1 MEFRK
6 ATKRQAKLRLALI
19 GPPGSGKTYSGLTIA
34 TNLGQRVGLI
44 DTEHGS
50 ASKYADLFSFEALEL
65 GSFHPKT
72 YIEAIRAA
80 ERAGFDVLV
89 VDSLSHAWSG
99 KDGALEQ
106 VDRAA
111 ARSKSGNSFAAW
123 REVTP
128 LHNELVEAL
137 VGCKTHLIVTMRSK
151 VEWVLDED
159 DRGKKVP
166 RKVGMAPV
174 QRDGVEYEFDV
185 CGDLDQS
192 NRLVISKSR
201 CPAPS
206 GGVFTRP
213 GKDVADVLRTWLDAG
228 EAPPATE
235 ANRSDAPASLA
246 NRGSQGRDGKTQA
259 NEKQDGG
266 AAAQA
271 TPDDDKPGRIAGLA
285 RQKHE
290 WDHAEYIAEVLD
302 KLGRKYKREFQ
313 RIEDIPLDEQLRWLE
328 ALESHSAAG
337 AV

>member
-1 MEFRK
+1 MKFTK
-6 ATKRQAKLRLALI
+6 ATKKRAKLRLALI
-19 GPPGSGKTYSGLTIA
+19 GPPGSGKTYSALAIA
-34 TNLGQRVGLI
+34 SNLGRRVGLI

-50 ASKYADLFSFEALEL
+50 ASKYADLFEFEALEL
-65 GSFHPKT
+65 DSFHPRT

-80 ERAGFDVLV
+80 EQAGFDVLV
-89 VDSLSHAWSG
+89 IDSLSHAWSG

-106 VDRAA
+106 VDRVA

-137 VGCKTHLIVTMRSK
+137 VGCKLHLIVTMRSK
-151 VEWVLDED
+151 VEWVVDED

-192 NRLVISKSR
+192 NRLAISKSR
-201 CPAPS
+201 CPALS

-213 GKDVADVLRTWLDAG
+213 GKDVADVLLTWLDAG
-228 EAPPATE
+228 EPATAAAAGGEASTAAPPA
-235 ANRSDAPASLA
+235 AAGKAARPNRSED
-246 NRGSQGRDGKTQA
+246 SQG
-259 NEKQDGG
+259 
-266 AAAQA
+266 
-271 TPDDDKPGRIAGLA
+271 DDKAGRIAALA

-290 WDHAEYIAEVLD
+290 WDHADYVAGVLD
-302 KLGRKYKREFQ
+302 KLSRKHKARFE
-313 RIEDIPLDEQLRWLE
+313 RIEDVPESEQNAWLQ
-328 ALESHSAAG
+328 ALEKSA
-337 AV
+337 